1 VSLPFWFSIV
11 PGGRALKGPATVT
24 LVPLPP
30 YSPEPGPG
38 ERIWLYLRERFL
50 SLRVFK
56 DDLASVDA
64 CCEAWNRLIAD
75 RIPSLCHQPCI
86 ATLTSSAQR
95 YDAFYR
101 KNNHAGGWRRA
112 YPAAS
117 RLPPLFRSPCQIPS
131 VIIRQCESRGFARR
145 A

>member
-95 YDAFYR
+95 YDIVFRPRCQSARYPR
-101 KNNHAGGWRRA
+101 TIGAGRTFC
-112 YPAAS
+112 
-117 RLPPLFRSPCQIPS
+117 RLLLKPKRLVRI
-131 VIIRQCESRGFARR
+131 
-145 A
+145 